1 MSVET
6 VVTADGAMTPQ
17 FVSAAGRHLLLT
29 SRIVLLLVW
38 SSSPRLATGSH
49 SHIYTALRGT
59 CFIWG
64 SFEEEDDIKTDSC
77 NQGGISTHD
86 TTVNN
91 GFGQI

>member
-1 MSVET
+1 MSVVT

-49 SHIYTALRGT
+49 TYIYTALT
-59 CFIWG
+59 HALCSAVTPCFMAG
-64 SFEEEDDIKTDSC
+64 LLEERNIKTDSC
-77 NQGGISTHD
+77 IQE
-86 TTVNN
+86 
-91 GFGQI
+91 